1 MRLNIFEPVRVG
13 FAQLKA
19 NKLRSFL
26 TLLGLLIGVASVTG
40 IVALAEGL
48 RASVTEQLDRLGGS
62 SLIFLS
68 NPQRYYRDDEGR
80 WIRRLHDDHL
90 VMEDIDRILKEVPDV
105 RSVIPH
111 ARTGAGF
118 RRGKVST
125 NSQITGATLTF
136 DEAMD
141 WHIDRGRW
149 INETDMSR
157 WRKVVILGPD
167 LASDLFGSE
176 DPVGQEVKINRQRYD
191 VIGVMESKRIM
202 DEDFDDMAVVPIT
215 TLQKRMTGRDRIDLL
230 QVRAELG
237 VDTREVV
244 AGVRK
249 TMRRYHRY
257 GKDFAIETADQAME
271 EINQVILIMKL
282 VFGGIAGIS
291 LLVGGIG
298 IMNIMLVSVTERTK
312 EIGIRK
318 AVGARRSDIMVQF
331 LLESIVLAV
340 AGGGLGLGGGWVL
353 GQGLAMLISNLSG
366 EPFTAVVN
374 LQVAGAAIAFSALIG
389 IFFGVYPARR
399 ASRLDP
405 VDALRYE

>member
-1 MRLNIFEPVRVG
+1 MNVFEPVRVG
-13 FAQLKA
+13 FSQLQA

-48 RASVTEQLDRLGGS
+48 RTSVTEQLDRLGGS

-68 NPQRYYRDDEGR
+68 NPARYYRDDEGR

-90 VMEDIDRILKEVPDV
+90 VMDDIDRILEEVPNV

-111 ARTGAGF
+111 ERAGAQL
-118 RRGKVST
+118 RNGKVSIG
-125 NSQITGATLTF
+125 SQVSGATLGF
-136 DEAMD
+136 NEAMD
-141 WHIDRGRW
+141 WHVERGRW
-149 INETDMSR
+149 INQTDMSR
-157 WRKVVILGPD
+157 WRKVIILGPG
-167 LASDLFGSE
+167 LATDLFGEE
-176 DPVGQEVKINRQRYD
+176 DPVGEEVKVNGERYD

-202 DEDFDDMAVVPIT
+202 DENFDDMAVMPIT
-215 TLQKRMTGRDRIDLL
+215 TLQKRMNGRDQIDLL
-230 QVRAELG
+230 QIRATLG
-237 VDTREVV
+237 SDTEQVV

-257 GKDFAIETADQAME
+257 GQDFTIETADQAME

-298 IMNIMLVSVTERTK
+298 IMNIMLVSVTERTR
-312 EIGIRK
+312 EVGIRK
-318 AVGARRSDIMVQF
+318 AVGARRSDIMIQF
-331 LLESIVLAV
+331 LVEAIVLSV
-340 AGGGLGLGGGWVL
+340 AGGALGLAGGWVL
-353 GQGLAMLISNLSG
+353 GQGLALLISNLSG
-366 EPFTAVVN
+366 EPFIAVVN
-374 LQVAGAAIAFSALIG
+374 LQVAGLAIAFSALIG

-405 VDALRYE
+405 VEALRYE

>member
-1 MRLNIFEPVRVG
+1 MNIFEPVRVG
-13 FAQLKA
+13 FSQLQA
-19 NKLRSFL
+19 NKMRSFL

-48 RASVTEQLDRLGGS
+48 RTSVTEQLDRLGGS

-68 NPQRYYRDDEGR
+68 NPARFYRDDSGR

-90 VMEDIDRILKEVPDV
+90 VMEDIDRILEEVPNV
-105 RSVIPH
+105 RNVIPH
-111 ARTGAGF
+111 ARTNGQF

-125 NSQITGATLTF
+125 GNQITGATLDF

-141 WHIDRGRW
+141 WRVERGRW

-167 LASDLFGSE
+167 LATDLFGEE

-202 DEDFDDMAVVPIT
+202 DENFDDMAVVPIT

-230 QVRAELG
+230 QIRAELG
-237 VDTREVV
+237 ADTQQVV
-244 AGVRK
+244 AAVRK

-298 IMNIMLVSVTERTK
+298 IMNIMLVSVTERTR
-312 EIGIRK
+312 EVGLRK

-331 LLESIVLAV
+331 LLEAIVLSV
-340 AGGGLGLGGGWVL
+340 AGGALGLAGGWVL
-353 GQGLAMLISNLSG
+353 GQGLALLISNLSG
-366 EPFTAVVN
+366 EPFIAVVN
-374 LQVAGAAIAFSALIG
+374 LQVAGGAIAFSALIG

-405 VDALRYE
+405 VEALRYE

>member
-1 MRLNIFEPVRVG
+1 MNIFEPVRVG
-13 FAQLKA
+13 LSQLQA
-19 NKLRSFL
+19 NKMRSFL

-48 RASVTEQLDRLGGS
+48 RSSVTEQLDRLGGS

-90 VMEDIDRILKEVPDV
+90 VMEDIDRILEEVPDV

-111 ARTGAGF
+111 ARTSAGF

-136 DEAMD
+136 NEAMD

-149 INETDMSR
+149 INEADMSR

-167 LASDLFGSE
+167 LATDLFGEE

-215 TLQKRMTGRDRIDLL
+215 TLQKRMTGRDRLDLL
-230 QVRAELG
+230 QIRAELG
-237 VDTREVV
+237 VDTQTVV

-298 IMNIMLVSVTERTK
+298 IMNIMLVSVTERTR
-312 EIGIRK
+312 EVGIRK
-318 AVGARRSDIMVQF
+318 AVGARRSDIMIQF
-331 LLESIVLAV
+331 LLEAIVLSV
-340 AGGGLGLGGGWVL
+340 VGGALGLVGGWVL
-353 GQGLAMLISNLSG
+353 GQGLALLISNLSG
-366 EPFTAVVN
+366 EPFIAVVN
-374 LQVAGAAIAFSALIG
+374 LQVAGGAIAFSALIG